1 MQLDCTRS
9 PSFVGKRHVSPAGL
23 GALVHVTGALR
34 GVSALASMFGL
45 VLDFGAVFPAAV
57 LEASAASLS
66 TRLVSHAITGS
77 QIALH
82 PFGQAQRRQVDERC
96 DRRTAMR
103 ALQRLFT
110 ARELLE
116 QRLALRHAQGI
127 AEHDG
132 APARLGG

>member
-1 MQLDCTRS
+1 MHATRLHGLPHLSESDTFPQRGWARLYTS
-9 PSFVGKRHVSPAGL
+9 PL
-23 GALVHVTGALR
+23 
-34 GVSALASMFGL
+34 GVSALAW
-45 VLDFGAVFPAAV
+45 LDREARCFPPL

-96 DRRTAMR
+96 DRRASMR

>member
-1 MQLDCTRS
+1 MHATRLHTVSLICRKATRFPSGAGRACTR
-9 PSFVGKRHVSPAGL
+9 H
-23 GALVHVTGALR
+23 R
-34 GVSALASMFGL
+34 GVSALAWFWTL
-45 VLDFGAVFPAAV
+45 ARCFRPL

>member
-1 MQLDCTRS
+1 MQLGCTRS
-9 PSFVGKRHVSPAGL
+9 PSFVGKRHVSPAGQ
-23 GALVHVTGALR
+23 GACTRHR
-34 GVSALASMFGL
+34 GVSALAWFWTL
-45 VLDFGAVFPAAV
+45 ARCFPPL

>member
-1 MQLDCTRS
+1 MHATHSLSHLHTDSLICRNATRF
-9 PSFVGKRHVSPAGL
+9 PSGAGRL
-23 GALVHVTGALR
+23 YTL
-34 GVSALASMFGL
+34 SALA
-45 VLDFGAVFPAAV
+45 VLDVGAVFPAAPRGLGRV
-57 LEASAASLS
+57 LS

-77 QIALH
+77 HIALH

-96 DRRTAMR
+96 NRRTAMR

-116 QRLALRHAQGI
+116 QRLALRQAQGI

>member
-1 MQLDCTRS
+1 MHACHSAAHGLPHLSESDTFPQRGWARLYTS
-9 PSFVGKRHVSPAGL
+9 PGRERFGMRHGWTEA
-23 GALVHVTGALR
+23 R
-34 GVSALASMFGL
+34 C
-45 VLDFGAVFPAAV
+45 FPPL

-96 DRRTAMR
+96 DRRASVR

>member
-1 MQLDCTRS
+1 MHATRLHTVSLICRKATRFPRGAGRACTR
-9 PSFVGKRHVSPAGL
+9 H
-23 GALVHVTGALR
+23 R

-77 QIALH
+77 HIALH

-96 DRRTAMR
+96 DRRASMR

>member
-1 MQLDCTRS
+1 MHLIRFLICTRS
-9 PSFVGKRHVSPAGL
+9 PSFVGMRHVSPAGL
-23 GALVHVTGALR
+23 GACTRHR
-34 GVSALASMFGL
+34 GVSALA
-45 VLDFGAVFPAAV
+45 VLDVGAVFPAAPRGLGRV
-57 LEASAASLS
+57 LS

-77 QIALH
+77 HIALH